1 MAMTA
6 DIVEI
11 YWNARPCLERA
22 GVNLRRGGIDDK
34 GQKLLGE
41 VRKSLVASFPDS
53 AVLVRFAVHTKA
65 PTDDLRVMRRGVEQS
80 DCLDDLCAAIELAIQ
95 HAQCEPV

>member
-1 MAMTA
+1 MTA
-6 DIVEI
+6 EIVEI

-22 GVNLRRGGIDDK
+22 GANLRRGGIDVK
-34 GQKLLGE
+34 GQKLLSE

-53 AVLVRFAVHTKA
+53 AVLVRFAVHAKA
-65 PTDDLRVMRRGVEQS
+65 PTDDLRVLRRGVPQS
-80 DCLDDLCAAIELAIQ
+80 DCLDGVRAAVELALQ

>member
-1 MAMTA
+1 MTA

-22 GVNLRRGGIDDK
+22 GANLRRGGIDDK
-34 GQKLLGE
+34 GKKLLGE

-53 AVLVRFAVHTKA
+53 AVLVRFAVHAKA
-65 PTDDLRVMRRGVEQS
+65 PTDDLRIVRRGVEQS
-80 DCLDDLCAAIELAIQ
+80 DCLKGVRATIEIALQ

>member
-1 MAMTA
+1 MTA

-11 YWNARPCLERA
+11 YWNARPFLERA
-22 GVNLRRGGIDDK
+22 GANLRRGGIDDK

-41 VRKSLVASFPDS
+41 VRKSLVAFFPDS
-53 AVLVRFAVHTKA
+53 AVLVRFAVHAKV
-65 PTDDLRVMRRGVEQS
+65 PTDDLRVMRRDVQQS
-80 DCLDDLCAAIELAIQ
+80 DCLDGVRATIELALQ